1 MAGNQTPHRG
11 LSPTWKHFLGLL
23 GRLLLVVIAGTALGW
38 GWLYLFYYTP
48 FALTAFYRVTV
59 AFVLGLSA
67 GLSARVF
74 LRRNT
79 ATLRWV
85 TVALNAAA
93 GLPFMYYGTRGLIGF
108 WLFGGVYT
116 RPNWDGL
123 WQMGLTALAGWGVL
137 LLGTKKP
144 KGTAASSVDITPVSR
159 QSEPGRKTRS
169 RAADNQVIAPQRA
182 VAAPGKK
189 KTQPASTA
197 AIGRAAHLAAVSTP
211 ALTTRRKLKKA
222 TSPKEPVLRVKK
234 PRKQARQQQAAET
247 QRPRV
252 GRQRRAK
259 ISLVGIEE
267 HRCPFCLEEVNPRDP
282 AGVVTCPICHTM
294 HHKSCWDVTGT
305 CQVPHS
311 QS

>member
-1 MAGNQTPHRG
+1 MTGNQNPHRG
-11 LSPTWKHFLGLL
+11 LSLTGRYSLGLL
-23 GRLLLVVIAGTALGW
+23 GRTLLAVVAGTALGW

-48 FALTAFYRVTV
+48 FAQTGFYRVTV
-59 AFVLGLSA
+59 ALVLGLSA
-67 GLSARVF
+67 GLFARIF
-74 LRRNT
+74 LRRKT
-79 ATLRWV
+79 SALRWV
-85 TVALNAAA
+85 TVALNAAV

-108 WLFGGVYT
+108 WLFGGIYT

-123 WQMGLTALAGWGVL
+123 WQLGLTALAGWGVL
-137 LLGTKKP
+137 LLGTKKT
-144 KGTAASSVDITPVSR
+144 KVAAAGSVDITQGSR
-159 QSEPGRKTRS
+159 QSEPGRKARS
-169 RAADNQVIAPQRA
+169 RAADSQIVATQHV
-182 VAAPGKK
+182 VAAPKK
-189 KTQPASTA
+189 KKKQPASTA
-197 AIGRAAHLAAVSTP
+197 AITRTSNQTVVSAP

-222 TSPKEPVLRVKK
+222 ATAKEPVLLVKK

-259 ISLVGIEE
+259 ISLVGTEE